1 MWGIDLFFI
10 LSGFLITGIL
20 IETKTKENYFKSFFM
35 RRTLRIF
42 PIYYLVL
49 AVLYFVV
56 PHIEFFQGE
65 SMDKILN
72 AEPWATYTMNIYQS
86 IESSWVPYIG
96 HFWSLAVEEH
106 FYLFWPILIYI
117 VPNKNLSKLCLS
129 MIAFS
134 FAFRIWTAYIG
145 EPNMVRYIFT
155 FSRFDALSLGAY
167 MAVNVR
173 ISTSKEA
180 SLEWLKKFTVIAASS
195 GLFMILTLNHF
206 EQPLESYEAY
216 LEAPTY
222 LAYSLFISAFLA
234 TGLLSKDGSFVRSF
248 SNGIFLGL

>member
-1 MWGIDLFFI
+1 
-10 LSGFLITGIL
+10 
-20 IETKTKENYFKSFFM
+20 
-35 RRTLRIF
+35 
-42 PIYYLVL
+42 
-49 AVLYFVV
+49 
-56 PHIEFFQGE
+56 
-65 SMDKILN
+65 
-72 AEPWATYTMNIYQS
+72 MNIYQS
-86 IESSWVPYIG
+86 MENSWVPYIG
-96 HFWSLAVEEH
+96 HCWSLAVEEH

-117 VPNKNLSKLCLS
+117 VPNKKLSQLCLS

-173 ISTSKEA
+173 ISASKEA

-206 EQPLESYEAY
+206 EKPLE
-216 LEAPTY
+216 L
-222 LAYSLFISAFLA
+222 
-234 TGLLSKDGSFVRSF
+234 
-248 SNGIFLGL
+248 